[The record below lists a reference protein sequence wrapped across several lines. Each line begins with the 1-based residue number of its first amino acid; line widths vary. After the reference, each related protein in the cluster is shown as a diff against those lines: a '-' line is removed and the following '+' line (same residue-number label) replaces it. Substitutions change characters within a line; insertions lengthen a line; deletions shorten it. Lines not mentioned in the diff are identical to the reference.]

1 MTAHQLPLREY
12 QRAALDA
19 VYDAWSVDVQ
29 RPAVVAPT
37 GAGKTVMFAHLIK
50 EHMASVLGKERAV
63 VLVHRDELADQA
75 MAKIRQ
81 VAPDLTVGKVKAG
94 DNDVAADVV
103 VCSVPTLAREHR
115 MDQLL
120 DSSLPPVGLVIVDEC
135 HHAVAPSWLRVM
147 EDLGAFFGD
156 EVRRD
161 PDGEE
166 VDWTVNFV
174 GFTATLARGDGI
186 GLGRVWQKV
195 AYAISLTRLIRRG
208 HLADVRGLRV
218 GMEDLDLDSVKTS
231 GGDYQ
236 SGALGDALL
245 DAGVGPAVAQA
256 YREHAADRQGV
267 VFTPTVETAWDVS
280 EALNDAGI
288 PAAVVTGTT
297 PRELRQGVYRDYQDG
312 KTRVLVNCMV
322 LTEGFDAPWA
332 SCAVIARPTRSAP
345 LYTQMVG
352 RVLRPWPGKQ
362 DALVLDVVGASED
375 NKLATLID
383 LARGKIRQL
392 ADGESLAEAVE
403 AAELAELETER
414 EREEYARQSRMTAR
428 HVDLFEQSTSAWLRT
443 PAGVWFVP
451 TRSGEFFLWPSSE
464 PGLWDACVAPVV
476 EYKRLPWE
484 RLHTGLP
491 LELAMSWAQTEAEE
505 ADPSV
510 ASRTASWRTKGGK
523 ASEGQ
528 QKMLARFPHLLD
540 GRDPAS
546 LRKGEA
552 SDVISIGMFAKVA
565 DRHYQRTQ

>member
-1 MTAHQLPLREY
+1 MTATQLPLREY

-19 VYDAWSVDVQ
+19 VYDCWSDGIQ

-37 GAGKTVMFAHLIK
+37 GAGKTVMFSHLIH
-50 EHMASVLGKERAV
+50 EHMQARGGEERAV

-103 VCSVPTLAREHR
+103 VCSVPTLARERR
-115 MDQLL
+115 MAQLL
-120 DSSLPPVGLVIVDEC
+120 GEGTTLPPVGLVIVDEC
-135 HHAVAPSWLRVM
+135 HHAVAPSWIRVM
-147 EDLGAFFGD
+147 QELGAHD
-156 EVRRD
+156 ENAA
-161 PDGEE
+161 
-166 VDWTVNFV
+166 WFTHFV

-218 GMEDLDLDSVKTS
+218 GLEDLDLDAVKTS

-236 SGALGDALL
+236 AGALGDALT
-245 DAGVGPAVAQA
+245 AANVGEVVAQA

-267 VFTPTVETAWDVS
+267 VFTPTVDTAFDVAN
-280 EALNDAGI
+280 ALNTADI
-288 PAAVVTGTT
+288 PAAVVSGTT
-297 PRELRQGVYRDYQDG
+297 PREERQTFYRWYQSG
-312 KTRVLVNCMV
+312 KLQVLVNCMV

-383 LARGKIRQL
+383 LSAGKVRRL
-392 ADGESLAEAVE
+392 ADGESLLEAVE

-414 EREEYARQSRMTAR
+414 ERNEYARQSRMAA
-428 HVDLFEQSTSAWLRT
+428 HDIDLFDRSTSAWLRT

-451 TRSGEFFLWPSSE
+451 TREGEYFLWPSSE

-476 EYKRLPWE
+476 DHKRLPWE

-528 QKMLARFPHLLD
+528 IKMLARFPHLLD

-552 SDVISIGMFAKVA
+552 SDVISIGMFARAA
-565 DRHYQRTQ
+565 DRHYQRLQ